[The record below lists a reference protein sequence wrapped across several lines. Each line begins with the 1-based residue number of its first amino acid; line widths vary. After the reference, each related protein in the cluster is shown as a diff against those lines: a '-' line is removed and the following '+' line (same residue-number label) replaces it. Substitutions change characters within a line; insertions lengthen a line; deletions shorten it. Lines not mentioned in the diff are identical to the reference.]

1 MNLSYSER
9 CTECGGYHLSATNDL
24 FKRILNIG
32 ENAFKRLYKNKG
44 YKPEDLLE
52 IPEFK
57 ELHSAT
63 NDLFNSTIG
72 HAISERLKRYLQLD
86 AFVFSGLKTHTQLAD
101 ARSYLKDDKG
111 NIRGYND
118 FMQKILK
125 LNSQYNENYLY
136 AEYNFATQSAL
147 SAEKWETFSDDEQRF
162 WLQYRTAKD
171 GKVRDAHLALDET
184 TLPKSDAFWSS
195 YMPPNGWNCRC
206 TAVEVLARKNTKSD
220 SATAIQKG
228 EKATTQIGKSGK
240 NKAEMFRFNPGKD
253 KRLFP
258 ENNAYNPKH
267 CDGGKVNLSAL
278 IGIASIVLSLEDERC
293 RAKKLLEEERKDF
306 NKKKN
311 AAVFSKPIQEQ
322 YETVY
327 NSKSGGKVEVH
338 ELSNK
343 GSDDFNAKLET
354 AKLFADKGSRVRL
367 LPEFIHPDDVEF
379 RKKLFPNYENKKSN
393 PDFWID
399 GEYYDLKRVENTKN
413 VTYNAN
419 KCFKN
424 QTAIAVIYDKNDRF
438 SKNAIYEKA
447 NEILDPK
454 NQENYARN
462 IVSFISRGKLIVYKI
477 EQGVIVS
484 D

>member
-1 MNLSYSER
+1 MISSYSER
-9 CTECGGYHLSATNDL
+9 CVECGGFHLGATNDL

-57 ELHSAT
+57 ELHNAT
-63 NDLFNSTIG
+63 NELFTSTIG
-72 HAISERLKRYLQLD
+72 HSVSERLKRYLELD
-86 AFVFSGLKTHTQLAD
+86 AFVFSGLKIHEELAD
-101 ARSYLKDDKG
+101 ARSYLKDEKG
-111 NIRGYND
+111 GIRGYND

-125 LNSQYNENYLY
+125 LNSQYNEAYLY

-171 GKVRDAHLALDET
+171 DKVRKTHEELDKT

-206 TAVEVLARKNTKSD
+206 TAVEVLARNNTKSD
-220 SATAIQKG
+220 SAAAIQKG

-267 CDGGKVNLSAL
+267 CDGGKVNLSSM
-278 IGIASIVLSLEDERC
+278 IGIASIVLSLEDEKC
-293 RAKKLLEEERKDF
+293 RAKKLLEEELKDF

-399 GEYYDLKRVENTKN
+399 GEYHDLKRVIESKN
-413 VTYNAN
+413 IVRNVNSCYGV
-419 KCFKN
+419 
-424 QTAIAVIYDKNDRF
+424 QSSVAVIYDVKNLYNENIIKEKTKIIF
-438 SKNAIYEKA
+438 SDKNKKYYGFDKVFF
-447 NEILDPK
+447 
-454 NQENYARN
+454 
-462 IVSFISRGKLIVYKI
+462 VSKSELKSFKI
-477 EQGVIVS
+477 ERGVIVS